1 MCTPQPIN
9 SRSASCSNKGL
20 SMKIK
25 VKESTGVSDT
35 YEALLEAGLFTEDE
49 LVLVTDGWGLN
60 EDTLDRVCQ
69 VRYAMDA
76 DQLLESLGD

>member
-1 MCTPQPIN
+1 
-9 SRSASCSNKGL
+9 
-20 SMKIK
+20 MKIK
-25 VKESTGVSDT
+25 VKESTSISDM

-60 EDTLDRVCQ
+60 EDTLDRICQ
-69 VRYAMDA
+69 VRYGMDA

>member
-1 MCTPQPIN
+1 
-9 SRSASCSNKGL
+9 
-20 SMKIK
+20 MKIRTR
-25 VKESTGVSDT
+25 ESKGVSDT

-60 EDTLDRVCQ
+60 TDTLNRVCQ